1 MKRWAILSFLL
12 LLFAFSAM
20 GQTTRTKGLVLTG
33 TIIDLGATSECQ
45 GKNGRVLV
53 QAELA
58 MQFRNDSD
66 RRLIVF
72 KPDGKRPP
80 PPFAEKLPITR
91 VYFLPRL
98 PSISDKQSVRIE
110 ANDIRTNNCIPPRT
124 DYDGFS
130 DPISWY
136 VRQIDVSAPRAAF
149 FEIIEPGGYYSFA
162 EVVTLDTGFELDVK
176 LGRSLRQARIV
187 SEFPAFQIE
196 YHLSLKGN
204 EKGEGLFRTLQT
216 RWKNYGDLFLDDNG
230 DFTVT
235 SEPIINRTAG

>member
-12 LLFAFSAM
+12 LIFAFSAM
-20 GQTTRTKGLVLTG
+20 SQTTRTKGLVLTG
-33 TIIDLGATSECQ
+33 TIIDLGVTSECQ

-58 MQFRNDSD
+58 MQFRNDTD

-72 KPDGKRPP
+72 KPDGRRPL
-80 PPFAEKLPITR
+80 PFAEELPITR

-98 PSISDKQSVRIE
+98 PSISDKQSVRVE
-110 ANDIRTNNCIPPRT
+110 AKDIRTNNCIPPRT
-124 DYDGFS
+124 DYFGFS

-136 VRQIDVSAPRAAF
+136 VRQIDSSGPFDAF

-176 LGRSLRQARIV
+176 LGRSLREARIL

-204 EKGEGLFRTLQT
+204 EKGEGLLRTLQT
-216 RWKNYGDLFLDDNG
+216 RWKSYGDLFLDDNG

-235 SEPIINRTAG
+235 SEPIINRTTG

>member
-1 MKRWAILSFLL
+1 MKRWVFLSLL
-12 LLFAFSAM
+12 FLLFAFFAN

-58 MQFRNDSD
+58 MQFRNDTD

-72 KPDGKRPP
+72 KPDGRRPL
-80 PPFAEKLPITR
+80 PFAEELPITR

-98 PSISDKQSVRIE
+98 PSISDKQSVRVD

-124 DYDGFS
+124 DYYGFS

-136 VRQIDVSAPRAAF
+136 VRQIDFSGPHADF
-149 FEIIEPGGYYSFA
+149 FEVIEPGGYYSFA
-162 EVVTLDTGFELDVK
+162 EVITLDTGFEVEVK
-176 LGRSLRQARIV
+176 LGRSLRESRIR

-204 EKGEGLFRTLQT
+204 EKGEGLFRNLQT

>member
-1 MKRWAILSFLL
+1 MKPWAILSFLL
-12 LLFAFSAM
+12 LLFAFSAN
-20 GQTTRTKGLVLTG
+20 GQTTKGKGLVLTG
-33 TIIDLGATSECQ
+33 TIVDLSASAECR
-45 GKNGRVLV
+45 GTDGRLFVL
-53 QAELA
+53 AELA

-66 RRLIVF
+66 RRLIVS

-80 PPFAEKLPITR
+80 PFAERLPITR
-91 VYFLPRL
+91 VYFLSIL
-98 PSISDKQSVRIE
+98 PSISDKQFVRIE

-124 DYDGFS
+124 DYYGFS

-136 VRQIDVSAPRAAF
+136 IRQVDSSGPHADF
-149 FEIIEPGGYYSFA
+149 FEVIEPGGYYSYS
-162 EVVTLDTGFELDVK
+162 EYVTLETGFEVEVK
-176 LGRSLRQARIV
+176 LGKSLRQARIV
-187 SEFPAFQIE
+187 SEFPAFQIK

-204 EKGEGLFRTLQT
+204 EKGERLFRTLQT

>member
-1 MKRWAILSFLL
+1 MKRLAILSFLL
-12 LLFAFSAM
+12 LLFAFSAN
-20 GQTTRTKGLVLTG
+20 GQTTKTKGLVLTG
-33 TIIDLGATSECQ
+33 TIIDLSATSECQ
-45 GKNGRVLV
+45 GQNGRVLV

-72 KPDGKRPP
+72 KPNGKRPP
-80 PPFAEKLPITR
+80 PFAEELPFTR
-91 VYFLPRL
+91 VHFLPRL
-98 PSISDKQSVRIE
+98 PSNSDKQSVRVE

-124 DYDGFS
+124 DYYGFS

-136 VRQIDVSAPRAAF
+136 VKEIDVSGPRADF
-149 FEIIEPGGYYSFA
+149 FEVIEPGGYYSFA
-162 EVVTLDTGFELDVK
+162 EVVILDTGFELDVK
-176 LGRSLRQARIV
+176 LGRSLREARIL
-187 SEFPAFQIE
+187 SEFPAFQIK

-204 EKGEGLFRTLQT
+204 VKGEGLFRTLQT
-216 RWKNYGDLFLDDNG
+216 RWKNYGYLFLDDNG